1 MFIIENALSEAG
13 DRRAK
18 LRLAKQIYS
27 RVHGQYALA
36 PTVPI
41 HRSQE
46 ATIDCEQEKAK
57 KREQG
62 RLLRVRAWNLGFV
75 RWVADGTRTRNNQNH
90 NLELYH

>member
-1 MFIIENALSEAG
+1 VFRIVAIAQMFIIENALPEAG

-46 ATIDCEQEKAK
+46 RQSIASKS
-57 KREQG
+57 KRKSMSK
-62 RLLRVRAWNLGFV
+62 RACS
-75 RWVADGTRTRNNQNH
+75 A
-90 NLELYH
+90 LELGIWDL

>member
-1 MFIIENALSEAG
+1 MFIIENALPEAG

-36 PTVPI
+36 PTMPI

-46 ATIDCEQEKAK
+46 RQSIASKSNEQE
-57 KREQG
+57 G
-62 RLLRVRAWNLGFV
+62 LLRVRAWNLGFV

>member
-1 MFIIENALSEAG
+1 MFIIENALPEAG

-46 ATIDCEQEKAK
+46 RQSIASKSNRKNMSNSACSA
-57 KREQG
+57 
-62 RLLRVRAWNLGFV
+62 
-75 RWVADGTRTRNNQNH
+75 
-90 NLELYH
+90 LELGIWDL